1 MARQASVSRDT
12 TAPILVSN
20 MRKVNKDTWSRREIF
35 DFFSKISNPFY
46 SVTFSVDVTE
56 AYACAKRSGLSF
68 YYALV
73 YLVTK
78 AINSVEA
85 FRYGIVDGELVL
97 FDERSPSFTDL
108 KKSSESFHIVTMPCV
123 GDIAD
128 FCFDAKRRSTGQ
140 TTFLSVD
147 KEGADLIYISCLPW
161 VELTALTNE
170 RDFDPDDAIPRISW
184 GKYYERDGRKI
195 LGMSLE
201 LNHRFTD
208 GVHIGKFAEALEN
221 LISEL

>member
-1 MARQASVSRDT
+1 
-12 TAPILVSN
+12 
-20 MRKVNKDTWSRREIF
+20 MRKIDPNTWSRREIF

-46 SVTFSVDVTE
+46 SVTFNIDVTE
-56 AYACAKRSGLSF
+56 VYAYAKRSGLSF

-78 AINSVEA
+78 AVNSVEA
-85 FRYGIVDGELVL
+85 FRYGIVDGELVP

-108 KKSSESFHIVTMPCV
+108 KKGSESFHIVTMPCE

-128 FCFDAKRRSTGQ
+128 FCQEAKCRSAEQ
-140 TTFLSVD
+140 TTFLPTD
-147 KEGADLIYISCLPW
+147 KESADLIYFSCLPW

-208 GVHIGKFAEALEN
+208 GVHIGKFAEALQN
-221 LISEL
+221 LIKQL

>member
-1 MARQASVSRDT
+1 MVSPGDIRLFLKNIEPVLQRD
-12 TAPILVSN
+12 LQCRCDGGLRL
-20 MRKVNKDTWSRREIF
+20 RKAQRPVVLLCAGVPRDESR
-35 DFFSKISNPFY
+35 
-46 SVTFSVDVTE
+46 
-56 AYACAKRSGLSF
+56 
-68 YYALV
+68 
-73 YLVTK
+73 
-78 AINSVEA
+78 NSVEA

-108 KKSSESFHIVTMPCV
+108 KKGSESFHIVTMPCE
-123 GDIAD
+123 GNIAE
-128 FCFDAKRRSTGQ
+128 FCQDAKRRSAEQ
-140 TTFLSVD
+140 TTFLSTD
-147 KEGADLIYISCLPW
+147 KESADLIYFSCLPW

-184 GKYYERDGRKI
+184 GKFHERDGRKI

-208 GVHIGKFAEALEN
+208 GVHIGKFAEALQN

>member
-1 MARQASVSRDT
+1 
-12 TAPILVSN
+12 
-20 MRKVNKDTWSRREIF
+20 MRKIDPNTWPRRDIF

-46 SVTFSVDVTE
+46 SVTFNVDVTE
-56 AYACAKRSGLSF
+56 AYAYAKRSSLSF

-73 YLVTK
+73 DLVTR

-85 FRYGIVDGELVL
+85 FRYALVDGELVL
-97 FDERSPSFTDL
+97 LDERSPSFTDL
-108 KKSSESFHIVTMPCV
+108 KKGSESFHIVTMPCK
-123 GDIAD
+123 GDIAE
-128 FCFDAKRRSTGQ
+128 FCFDAKRRNAEQ
-140 TTFLSVD
+140 TTFLSTD
-147 KEGADLIYISCLPW
+147 KEGVDLIYISCLPW
-161 VELTALTNE
+161 IELTALTNE
-170 RDFDPDDAIPRISW
+170 RDFDPDDAIPRVSW
-184 GKYYERDGRKI
+184 GKFHERDGRKI

>member
-1 MARQASVSRDT
+1 
-12 TAPILVSN
+12 
-20 MRKVNKDTWSRREIF
+20 MRKIDPNTWSRREIF

-46 SVTFSVDVTE
+46 SVTFNVDVTE
-56 AYACAKRSGLSF
+56 VYAYAKRSGLSF

-78 AINSVEA
+78 AVKSVEA

-108 KKSSESFHIVTMPCV
+108 KKGSESFHIVTMPCE
-123 GDIAD
+123 GNIAE
-128 FCFDAKRRSTGQ
+128 FCQDAKRRSAEQ
-140 TTFLSVD
+140 TTFLSTD
-147 KEGADLIYISCLPW
+147 KESADLIYFSCLPW

-184 GKYYERDGRKI
+184 GKFHERDGRKI

-208 GVHIGKFAEALEN
+208 GVHIGKFADALKN
-221 LISEL
+221 LIEQL

>member
-1 MARQASVSRDT
+1 
-12 TAPILVSN
+12 
-20 MRKVNKDTWSRREIF
+20 MRKIDPNTWSRREIF
-35 DFFSKISNPFY
+35 DFFSKISNPFC
-46 SVTFSVDVTE
+46 SVTFNVDVTE
-56 AYACAKRSGLSF
+56 VYAYAKRSGLSF

-78 AINSVEA
+78 AVNSVEA

-108 KKSSESFHIVTMPCV
+108 KKGSESFHIVTMPCE
-123 GDIAD
+123 GNIAE
-128 FCFDAKRRSTGQ
+128 FCQDAKRRSAEQ
-140 TTFLSVD
+140 TTFLSTD
-147 KEGADLIYISCLPW
+147 KESTDLIYFSCLPW

-184 GKYYERDGRKI
+184 GKFHEWDGRKI
-195 LGMSLE
+195 LGISLE

-208 GVHIGKFAEALEN
+208 GVHIGKFADALQN
-221 LISEL
+221 LIEQL

>member
-1 MARQASVSRDT
+1 M
-12 TAPILVSN
+12 
-20 MRKVNKDTWSRREIF
+20 
-35 DFFSKISNPFY
+35 
-46 SVTFSVDVTE
+46 TFNVDVTE
-56 AYACAKRSGLSF
+56 VYAYAKRSGLSF

-78 AINSVEA
+78 AVNSVEA

-108 KKSSESFHIVTMPCV
+108 KKGSESFHIVTMPCE
-123 GDIAD
+123 GNIAE
-128 FCFDAKRRSTGQ
+128 FCQDAKRRSAEQ
-140 TTFLSVD
+140 TTFLSAD
-147 KEGADLIYISCLPW
+147 KESADLIYFSCLPW

-184 GKYYERDGRKI
+184 GKYHERDGRKI

-201 LNHRFTD
+201 LNHRVTD
-208 GVHIGKFAEALEN
+208 GVHIGKFADALQN
-221 LISEL
+221 LIKQL

>member
-1 MARQASVSRDT
+1 
-12 TAPILVSN
+12 
-20 MRKVNKDTWSRREIF
+20 MRKIDPNTWSRREIF

-46 SVTFSVDVTE
+46 SVTFNVDVTE
-56 AYACAKRSGLSF
+56 VYAYAKRSGLSF

-78 AINSVEA
+78 AVNSVEA

-108 KKSSESFHIVTMPCV
+108 KKGSESFHIVTMPCE
-123 GDIAD
+123 GNIAE
-128 FCFDAKRRSTGQ
+128 FCQDAKRRSAEQ
-140 TTFLSVD
+140 TTFLSTD
-147 KEGADLIYISCLPW
+147 KESADLIYFSCLPW

-184 GKYYERDGRKI
+184 GKFHERDGRKI

-208 GVHIGKFAEALEN
+208 GMHIGKFADALQN
-221 LISEL
+221 LIKQL

>member
-1 MARQASVSRDT
+1 
-12 TAPILVSN
+12 
-20 MRKVNKDTWSRREIF
+20 MRKIDPNTWSRREIF

-46 SVTFSVDVTE
+46 SVTFNVDVTE

-78 AINSVEA
+78 AVNSVEA

-108 KKSSESFHIVTMPCV
+108 KKGSESFHIVTMPCE
-123 GDIAD
+123 GNIAE
-128 FCFDAKRRSTGQ
+128 FCQDAKRRSAEQ
-140 TTFLSVD
+140 TTFLSTD
-147 KEGADLIYISCLPW
+147 KESADLIYFSCLPW

-201 LNHRFTD
+201 LNHRITD
-208 GVHIGKFAEALEN
+208 GVHIGKFADALQK

>member
-1 MARQASVSRDT
+1 
-12 TAPILVSN
+12 
-20 MRKVNKDTWSRREIF
+20 MRKIDPNTWSRREIF

-46 SVTFSVDVTE
+46 SVTFNVDVTE
-56 AYACAKRSGLSF
+56 VYAYAKRSGLSF

-78 AINSVEA
+78 AVNSVEA
-85 FRYGIVDGELVL
+85 FRHGIVDGELVL

-108 KKSSESFHIVTMPCV
+108 KKGSESFHIVTMPCE
-123 GDIAD
+123 GNIAE
-128 FCFDAKRRSTGQ
+128 FCQDAKRRSAEQ
-140 TTFLSVD
+140 TTFLSTD
-147 KEGADLIYISCLPW
+147 KESTDLIYFSCLPW

-184 GKYYERDGRKI
+184 GKFHEQDGRKI

-208 GVHIGKFAEALEN
+208 GVHIGKFADALQN
-221 LISEL
+221 LIKQL

>member
-1 MARQASVSRDT
+1 
-12 TAPILVSN
+12 
-20 MRKVNKDTWSRREIF
+20 MRKIDPNTWSRREIF

-46 SVTFSVDVTE
+46 SVTFNIDVTE
-56 AYACAKRSGLSF
+56 VYAYAKRSGLSF

-78 AINSVEA
+78 AVNSVEA

-108 KKSSESFHIVTMPCV
+108 KKGSESFHIVTMPCE

-128 FCFDAKRRSTGQ
+128 FCQEAKCRSAEQ
-140 TTFLSVD
+140 TTFLSTD
-147 KEGADLIYISCLPW
+147 KESADLIYFSCLPW
-161 VELTALTNE
+161 IELTALTNE

-184 GKYYERDGRKI
+184 GKYHERDGRKI

-201 LNHRFTD
+201 LNHRITD
-208 GVHIGKFAEALEN
+208 GVHMGKFAEALQN
-221 LISEL
+221 LIKQL

>member
-1 MARQASVSRDT
+1 
-12 TAPILVSN
+12 
-20 MRKVNKDTWSRREIF
+20 MRKIDPNTWSRREIF
-35 DFFSKISNPFY
+35 DFFSKISNPFC
-46 SVTFSVDVTE
+46 SVTFNVDVTE
-56 AYACAKRSGLSF
+56 VYAYAKRSGLSF

-78 AINSVEA
+78 AVNSVEA

-108 KKSSESFHIVTMPCV
+108 KKGSESFHIVTMPCE
-123 GDIAD
+123 GNIAE
-128 FCFDAKRRSTGQ
+128 FCQDAKRRSAEQ
-140 TTFLSVD
+140 TTFLSTD
-147 KEGADLIYISCLPW
+147 KESTDLIYFSCLPW

-184 GKYYERDGRKI
+184 GKFHERDGRKI
-195 LGMSLE
+195 LGISLE

-208 GVHIGKFAEALEN
+208 GVHIGKFADALQN
-221 LISEL
+221 LIEQL

>member
-1 MARQASVSRDT
+1 M
-12 TAPILVSN
+12 
-20 MRKVNKDTWSRREIF
+20 
-35 DFFSKISNPFY
+35 
-46 SVTFSVDVTE
+46 TFNVDVTE
-56 AYACAKRSGLSF
+56 VYAYAKRSGLSF

-78 AINSVEA
+78 AVNSVEA

-108 KKSSESFHIVTMPCV
+108 KKGSESFHIVTMPCE
-123 GDIAD
+123 GNIAE
-128 FCFDAKRRSTGQ
+128 FCQDAKRRSAEQ
-140 TTFLSVD
+140 TTFLSTD
-147 KEGADLIYISCLPW
+147 KESADLIYFSCLPW

-184 GKYYERDGRKI
+184 GKFHERDGRKI
-195 LGMSLE
+195 LGISLE

>member
-1 MARQASVSRDT
+1 
-12 TAPILVSN
+12 
-20 MRKVNKDTWSRREIF
+20 MRKIDPNTWSRREIF

-46 SVTFSVDVTE
+46 SVTFNVDVTE
-56 AYACAKRSGLSF
+56 VYAYAKRSGLSF

-78 AINSVEA
+78 AVNSVEA

-97 FDERSPSFTDL
+97 FDECSPSFTDL
-108 KKSSESFHIVTMPCV
+108 KKGSESFHIVTMPCE
-123 GDIAD
+123 GNIAE
-128 FCFDAKRRSTGQ
+128 FCQDAKRRSAEQ
-140 TTFLSVD
+140 TTFLSTD
-147 KEGADLIYISCLPW
+147 KESADLIYFSCLPW

-184 GKYYERDGRKI
+184 GKFHERDGRKI

-208 GVHIGKFAEALEN
+208 GVHIGKFADALQN
-221 LISEL
+221 LIKQL

>member
-1 MARQASVSRDT
+1 
-12 TAPILVSN
+12 
-20 MRKVNKDTWSRREIF
+20 MRKIDPNTWPRRDIF

-46 SVTFSVDVTE
+46 SVTFNVDVTE
-56 AYACAKRSGLSF
+56 AYAYAKRSGLSF

-73 YLVTK
+73 YLVTR

-85 FRYGIVDGELVL
+85 FRYALVDGELVL
-97 FDERSPSFTDL
+97 LDERSPSFTDL
-108 KKSSESFHIVTMPCV
+108 KKGSESFHIVTMPCK
-123 GDIAD
+123 GDIAE
-128 FCFDAKRRSTGQ
+128 FCFDAKRRSAGQ
-140 TTFLSVD
+140 TTFLSTD
-147 KEGADLIYISCLPW
+147 KEGVDLIYFSCLPW

-170 RDFDPDDAIPRISW
+170 RDFDPDDAIPRVSW
-184 GKYYERDGRKI
+184 GKFHERDGRKI

-208 GVHIGKFAEALEN
+208 GVHIGKFADALQN

>member
-1 MARQASVSRDT
+1 
-12 TAPILVSN
+12 
-20 MRKVNKDTWSRREIF
+20 MRKIDLNTWPRRDIF

-46 SVTFSVDVTE
+46 SVTFNVDVTE
-56 AYACAKRSGLSF
+56 AYAYAKRSGVSF
-68 YYALV
+68 YYAMV

-85 FRYGIVDGELVL
+85 FRYAIVDGELVL
-97 FDERSPSFTDL
+97 LDERSPSFTDL
-108 KKSSESFHIVTMPCV
+108 KKGSESFHIVTMPCE
-123 GDIAD
+123 GDIAE
-128 FCFDAKRRSTGQ
+128 FCHEAKRRSAEQ
-140 TTFLSVD
+140 TTFLPVD
-147 KEGADLIYISCLPW
+147 EESADLIYFSCLPW

-184 GKYYERDGRKI
+184 GKFHERDGRKI

-208 GVHIGKFAEALEN
+208 GVHIGKFAETLEN

>member
-1 MARQASVSRDT
+1 
-12 TAPILVSN
+12 
-20 MRKVNKDTWSRREIF
+20 MRKIDPNTWSRREIF

-46 SVTFSVDVTE
+46 SVTFNVDVTE
-56 AYACAKRSGLSF
+56 VYAYAKRSGLSF

-78 AINSVEA
+78 AVNSVEA

-108 KKSSESFHIVTMPCV
+108 KKGSESFHIVTMPCE
-123 GDIAD
+123 GNIAE
-128 FCFDAKRRSTGQ
+128 FCQDAKRRSAEQ
-140 TTFLSVD
+140 TTFLSTD
-147 KEGADLIYISCLPW
+147 KESADLIYFSCLPW

-170 RDFDPDDAIPRISW
+170 RDLDPDDAIPRISW
-184 GKYYERDGRKI
+184 GKFHERDGRKI

-201 LNHRFTD
+201 LNHRFAD
-208 GVHIGKFAEALEN
+208 GVHIGKFADALQK

>member
-1 MARQASVSRDT
+1 
-12 TAPILVSN
+12 
-20 MRKVNKDTWSRREIF
+20 MRKIDPNTWSRREIF

-46 SVTFSVDVTE
+46 SVTFNVDVTE
-56 AYACAKRSGLSF
+56 VYAYAKRSGLSF

-78 AINSVEA
+78 AVNSVEA
-85 FRYGIVDGELVL
+85 FRHGIVDGELVL

-108 KKSSESFHIVTMPCV
+108 KKGSESFHIVTMPCE
-123 GDIAD
+123 GNIAE
-128 FCFDAKRRSTGQ
+128 FCQDAKRRSAEQ
-140 TTFLSVD
+140 TTFLSTD
-147 KEGADLIYISCLPW
+147 KESADLIYFSCLPW

-184 GKYYERDGRKI
+184 GKFHERDGRKI

-208 GVHIGKFAEALEN
+208 GVHIGKFADALQK

>member
-1 MARQASVSRDT
+1 
-12 TAPILVSN
+12 
-20 MRKVNKDTWSRREIF
+20 MRKIDPNTWPRRDIF

-46 SVTFSVDVTE
+46 SVTFNVDVTE
-56 AYACAKRSGLSF
+56 AYAYAKRSGLSF

-73 YLVTK
+73 YLVTR

-85 FRYGIVDGELVL
+85 FRYALVDGELVL
-97 FDERSPSFTDL
+97 LDERSPSFTDL
-108 KKSSESFHIVTMPCV
+108 KKGSESFRIVTMPCK
-123 GDIAD
+123 GDIAE
-128 FCFDAKRRSTGQ
+128 FCFDAKRRSAEQ
-140 TTFLSVD
+140 TTFLSTD
-147 KEGADLIYISCLPW
+147 KEGVDLIYFSCLPW

-170 RDFDPDDAIPRISW
+170 RDFDPDDAIPRVSW
-184 GKYYERDGRKI
+184 GKFHERDGRKI

-208 GVHIGKFAEALEN
+208 GVHIGKFAEALEK

>member
-1 MARQASVSRDT
+1 MRIIDPNTWPRRD
-12 TAPILVSN
+12 
-20 MRKVNKDTWSRREIF
+20 IF

-46 SVTFSVDVTE
+46 SVTFNVDVTE
-56 AYACAKRSGLSF
+56 AYAYAKRSGLSF

-73 YLVTK
+73 YLVTR

-85 FRYGIVDGELVL
+85 FRYALVDGELVL
-97 FDERSPSFTDL
+97 LDERSPSFTDL
-108 KKSSESFHIVTMPCV
+108 KKGSESFHIVTMPCK
-123 GDIAD
+123 GDIAE
-128 FCFDAKRRSTGQ
+128 FCFDAKRRSAEQ
-140 TTFLSVD
+140 TTFLSTD
-147 KEGADLIYISCLPW
+147 KEGVGLIYFSCLPW

-170 RDFDPDDAIPRISW
+170 RDFDPDDAIPRVSW
-184 GKYYERDGRKI
+184 GKFHERDGRKI

-208 GVHIGKFAEALEN
+208 GVHIGKFAEVLEK

>member
-1 MARQASVSRDT
+1 
-12 TAPILVSN
+12 
-20 MRKVNKDTWSRREIF
+20 MRKVNKDTWSRRDIF

-128 FCFDAKRRSTGQ
+128 FCFDAKRRSTEQ

-147 KEGADLIYISCLPW
+147 KEGTDLIYIS
-161 VELTALTNE
+161 
-170 RDFDPDDAIPRISW
+170 
-184 GKYYERDGRKI
+184 
-195 LGMSLE
+195 
-201 LNHRFTD
+201 
-208 GVHIGKFAEALEN
+208 
-221 LISEL
+221 

>member
-1 MARQASVSRDT
+1 
-12 TAPILVSN
+12 
-20 MRKVNKDTWSRREIF
+20 MRKVDIDTWSRRDIF

-46 SVTFSVDVTE
+46 SVTFNIDVTD
-56 AYACAKRSGLSF
+56 AYAYAKRSGLSF

-108 KKSSESFHIVTMPCV
+108 KKGSESFHIVTMPCE

-128 FCFDAKRRSTGQ
+128 FCREAKRRSAEQ
-140 TTFLSVD
+140 TTFLSTD
-147 KEGADLIYISCLPW
+147 KESADLIYFSCLPW

-184 GKYYERDGRKI
+184 GKYYEQDGRKI

-201 LNHRFTD
+201 LNHRITD
-208 GVHIGKFAEALEN
+208 GVHIGKFADALQN
-221 LISEL
+221 LIKQL

>member
-1 MARQASVSRDT
+1 
-12 TAPILVSN
+12 
-20 MRKVNKDTWSRREIF
+20 MRKIDPNTWSRREIF

-46 SVTFSVDVTE
+46 SVTFNVDVTE
-56 AYACAKRSGLSF
+56 VYAYAKRSGLSF

-78 AINSVEA
+78 AVNSVEA

-108 KKSSESFHIVTMPCV
+108 KKGSESFHIVTMPCE
-123 GDIAD
+123 GNIAE
-128 FCFDAKRRSTGQ
+128 FCQDTKRRSAEQ
-140 TTFLSVD
+140 TTFLSTD
-147 KEGADLIYISCLPW
+147 KESADLIYFSCLPW

-184 GKYYERDGRKI
+184 GKFHERDGRKI

-208 GVHIGKFAEALEN
+208 GVHIGKFADALKN
-221 LISEL
+221 LIEQL

>member
-1 MARQASVSRDT
+1 
-12 TAPILVSN
+12 
-20 MRKVNKDTWSRREIF
+20 MRKIDPNTWSRREIF

-46 SVTFSVDVTE
+46 SVTFNVDVTE
-56 AYACAKRSGLSF
+56 VYAYAKRSGLSF

-78 AINSVEA
+78 AVNSVEA

-108 KKSSESFHIVTMPCV
+108 KKGSESFHIVTMPCE
-123 GDIAD
+123 GNIAE
-128 FCFDAKRRSTGQ
+128 FCQEAKRRSAEQ
-140 TTFLSVD
+140 TTFLSTD
-147 KEGADLIYISCLPW
+147 KESADLIYFSCLPW

-184 GKYYERDGRKI
+184 GKFHERDGRKI
-195 LGMSLE
+195 LGISLE

-208 GVHIGKFAEALEN
+208 GVHIGKFADALQN
-221 LISEL
+221 LIEQL